1 VNIKYKVLDW
11 FGPSSGVIGLHPI
24 LMYYT
29 VEIDSSFFLNVFDVD
44 LPFLFII
51 GESSHRV

>member
-11 FGPSSGVIGLHPI
+11 FGPSSGVIALHPI